1 MDTEYNVRKWD
12 PEQAGQ
18 SLCSLS
24 TEAVCV
30 LLVGIFG
37 LNKQKKNGKRMVN
50 FPPFLLDS
58 NLTTAKAPASS

>member
-1 MDTEYNVRKWD
+1 MDTEYNVRKWA

-18 SLCSLS
+18 GLCSLS

-58 NLTTAKAPASS
+58 NLTIAKTLASS